1 MTRYNIKQ
9 PLTSWLGRKWM
20 IYVMTAGWMREIPS
34 IHYICHY
41 AFQLTYWVGVIC
53 MTSAS
58 PVSAYSLHWGAYL
71 VRGPKRELLL
81 LVTYLR
87 GATLPLPEVES
98 STGSP
103 SPFPFPTTW
112 CGWDPYD
119 GHVESSQAHSWYTC
133 LVPWLSY
140 TSLIVSTFSPFSLD
154 PSSTFKC
161 PIIVNLGVTLGTHH
175 AD

>member
-1 MTRYNIKQ
+1 MNDWIRERNDIYNSNIFCLISLVTLLYVITYIIRVHRVPVRSFHLPSPQ
-9 PLTSWLGRKWM
+9 RESNFVPFFLSLSTVERWRPFSRAFVTSPCRGHPLFWGPSPFFGRESGF
-20 IYVMTAGWMREIPS
+20 V
-34 IHYICHY
+34 
-41 AFQLTYWVGVIC
+41 
-53 MTSAS
+53 
-58 PVSAYSLHWGAYL
+58 WGAYL

-133 LVPWLSY
+133 LVP
-140 TSLIVSTFSPFSLD
+140 
-154 PSSTFKC
+154 
-161 PIIVNLGVTLGTHH
+161 
-175 AD
+175 